1 MLKVLYGNEP
11 YRIEQCKKAVQK
23 NISSPEFNLSVLYGA
38 YDGSVDD
45 IVNTLPFLSDKRAVI
60 LTVDT
65 LKEIDNKL
73 FMWLLEN
80 PMPSTDC
87 LIVVRSF
94 DGRLKLSKLL
104 KKKGLLYPCDKYSDS
119 ELPAAIAKA
128 CASYGSRI
136 TSDAVAALISR
147 TAYLDVAEVTFL
159 DVADWIKK
167 ISAVTKEITLSVVE
181 ATVPQKEQPDAF
193 VLATL
198 IRDNQYEKLQKE
210 VSLLS
215 GMSTDEVIK
224 SLSALLWQY
233 RISYKA
239 KMFSPAE
246 IGVRNAVLGN
256 LPEQALIRGISILN
270 GVLAKVKTG
279 TMPAEQAINYAT
291 SLLIV

>member
-45 IVNTLPFLSDKRAVI
+45 IANTLPFLSDKRAVI

-73 FMWLLEN
+73 FMRLLEN
-80 PMPSTDC
+80 PVPSTDC

-215 GMSTDEVIK
+215 GMFTDEVIK

-256 LPEQALIRGISILN
+256 LPEQALVRGISILN

-279 TMPAEQAINYAT
+279 TMPADLAIQYAT
-291 SLLIV
+291 SLLIA

>member
-11 YRIEQCKKAVQK
+11 YRIEQCKKSVQK
-23 NISSPEFNLSVLYGA
+23 NITSPEFNCSVLYGA

-45 IVNTLPFLSDKRAVI
+45 IINTLPFLADKRAVI

-73 FMWLLEN
+73 FMQLLEN
-80 PMPSTDC
+80 PVPSTDC
-87 LIVVRSF
+87 LIVVRNF
-94 DGRLKLSKLL
+94 DGRLKLAKLL
-104 KKKGLLYPCDKYSDS
+104 KKKGLLYPCEKYSDS
-119 ELPAAIAKA
+119 ELPAAVASA
-128 CASYGSRI
+128 CGSYGARI
-136 TSDAVAALISR
+136 TSDAVASLISR

-167 ISAVTKEITLSVVE
+167 MAAVTKEITLSVVE
-181 ATVPQKEQPDAF
+181 STVPQKEQPDAF
-193 VLATL
+193 ILATL

-246 IGVRNAVLGN
+246 IGVRSTVLAD
-256 LPEQALIRGISILN
+256 LPEQALVRGISILN

-279 TMPAEQAINYAT
+279 TMPAELAIQFAT
-291 SLLIV
+291 SLLIA